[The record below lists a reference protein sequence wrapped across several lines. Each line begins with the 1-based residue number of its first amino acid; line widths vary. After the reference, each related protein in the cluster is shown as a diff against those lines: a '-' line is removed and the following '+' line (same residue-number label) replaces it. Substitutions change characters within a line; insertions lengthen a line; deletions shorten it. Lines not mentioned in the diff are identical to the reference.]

1 MLPWYVLRSMHDFSV
16 VVRHKGASTTAAVIC
31 GAAAPTIC
39 STTACRMVH
48 DPLHE
53 LLRHDVHGFRPRK
66 SVAPTCL
73 PSPGS
78 RSVRFCTRS
87 KDASEVAGVV
97 VLPTWDRS
105 NVRGQ
110 STCDSLRVPLSD
122 SACWPE
128 LRITASSESAAATPS
143 MAGAHGDARQQESKT
158 RLSELFGKGEGR
170 GWTGA
175 YGVVWCGVC
184 LSVCVCVSEGRE
196 PRVVS
201 TNLGHV

>member
-1 MLPWYVLRSMHDFSV
+1 MLLWYVLRSIHDFPV
-16 VVRHKGASTTAAVIC
+16 VVGYQGASTTVAVIC

-39 STTACRMVH
+39 STTACGLVH

-53 LLRHDVHGFRPRK
+53 LLRHDVHGSRPRK

-73 PSPGS
+73 RSAPGS

-87 KDASEVAGVV
+87 KDASEEAGVV

-110 STCDSLRVPLSD
+110 STCDSLRVPVSD

-175 YGVVWCGVC
+175 YGVVWCGV
-184 LSVCVCVSEGRE
+184 SECVGGEGA
-196 PRVVS
+196 
-201 TNLGHV
+201 TCGFN